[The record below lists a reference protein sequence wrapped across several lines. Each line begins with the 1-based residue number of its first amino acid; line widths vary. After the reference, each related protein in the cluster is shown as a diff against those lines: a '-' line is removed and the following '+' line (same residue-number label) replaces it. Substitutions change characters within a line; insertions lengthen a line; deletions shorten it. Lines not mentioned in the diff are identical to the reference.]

1 MVLKFSKQVLQ
12 WCRFIGTFLI
22 KKRTYIAAEFHNIN
36 LRETKIDI
44 PGMSKWGKLPF
55 KCFPK
60 TNLRISRWHYN
71 IRPFTSIFGFGYYNG
86 GCQIQNLH
94 TNDQILYITTAK
106 KKKHIRIWFFK
117 SNFFFHLV
125 NVKWIT
131 KLNITLQT

>member
-1 MVLKFSKQVLQ
+1 M
-12 WCRFIGTFLI
+12 

-71 IRPFTSIFGFGYYNG
+71 IRPLTSIFGLGYYNG
-86 GCQIQNLH
+86 GWQIQNLH
-94 TNDQILYITTAK
+94 TNDQILYITTAQ
-106 KKKHIRIWFFK
+106 RK
-117 SNFFFHLV
+117 SIFEYDFLKVTFFF
-125 NVKWIT
+125 I
-131 KLNITLQT
+131 